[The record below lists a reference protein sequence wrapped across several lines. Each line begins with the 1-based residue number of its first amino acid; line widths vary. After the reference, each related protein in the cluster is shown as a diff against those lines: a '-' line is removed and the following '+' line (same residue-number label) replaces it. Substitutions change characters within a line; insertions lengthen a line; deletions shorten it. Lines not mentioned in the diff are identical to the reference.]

1 MDRTHGTYGSLEIAG
16 NHRHASQAGRNRDA
30 LASKRSL
37 AETSN
42 VQREASASGV
52 IANERLTSLAGAL
65 LLVLLALLGLTVLSV
80 RRLLPEHFLL
90 GFLVIPPLALKMTS
104 TGYRFVRYYSGDP
117 QYRRAGPPELLMRLL
132 APIVVVS
139 TVAIFATGLE
149 LWFFG
154 LRFGSVWIEAHKLS
168 FMVWLPATGVHVL
181 GHLSR
186 TGRAAAEEL
195 SSSPLAG
202 ALTRRSLVAGS
213 LVTGAVLAIA
223 SLTYTSPFIFFR
235 DG

>member
-1 MDRTHGTYGSLEIAG
+1 MDHTYGSYGSLEIAG
-16 NHRHASQAGRNRDA
+16 NRRKALQSGRNRDA

-37 AETSN
+37 AEISN
-42 VQREASASGV
+42 LQREANASGV

-65 LLVLLALLGLTVLSV
+65 LLMLLALLGLTVLSV

-104 TGYRFVRYYSGDP
+104 TGYRFVRYYTGDP
-117 QYRRAGPPELLMRLL
+117 LYRRAGPPELLMRLL

-139 TVAIFATGLE
+139 TVAIFVTGLE

-195 SSSPLAG
+195 SAAPFAG
-202 ALTRRSLVAGS
+202 ALTRRSLVVGS

-223 SLTYTSPFIFFR
+223 SLTYSSPFIFFR